1 MDAALL
7 AQAENLLE
15 LDRDAQARD
24 VVTRLLAQE
33 PDHPRALCLLA
44 RACLGTHDAAGAVRA
59 AQAAARVAP
68 HDDWPLRLEALAYSR
83 LGDHAAARQAALRAV
98 EVSPDDWRPHV
109 VFAQVG
115 LPVRSLE
122 CEPAARTAVRL
133 DPTNPDCHEVLGDVL
148 LDRGRTREAA
158 AAYRQALHLDPQ
170 HAGSRHG
177 MALVHARRRNIGR
190 AAAGFAAAAAADPDD
205 RMAAHNLV
213 VMGTRALQVVH
224 LITWI
229 AMVTGGRA
237 ALDTGRGVY
246 AVVGFLAAALA
257 LGAFVVVLWWGA
269 RPNTWRL
276 ARSVLRRQRSLAVW
290 FALLVLTLLL
300 LGLGAVVPPGAR
312 AMVLGAATG
321 TLFAATLVVVAMIVG
336 ARFGRRRRA

>member
-24 VVTRLLAQE
+24 VVVRLLAQE
-33 PDHPRALCLLA
+33 PDHPQALCLLA

-59 AQAAARVAP
+59 SLAAARHAP
-68 HDDWPLRLEALAYSR
+68 HDDWPLRLAALAYSR
-83 LGDHAAARQAALRAV
+83 LGDHAAARQAAARAV
-98 EVSPDDWRPHV
+98 ELSPDDWRPHV

-158 AAYRQALHLDPQ
+158 DAYRQALHLDPQ
-170 HAGSRHG
+170 HAGSKHG

-205 RMAAHNLV
+205 TMAAHNLV
-213 VMGTRALQVVH
+213 VMGTKALQVVH
-224 LITWI
+224 CIIWI
-229 AMVTGGRA
+229 AMLTGGRA
-237 ALDTGRGVY
+237 AVDTGRAVY
-246 AVVGFLAAALA
+246 ALIGFLAAALA
-257 LGAFVVVLWWGA
+257 LGAFVAVLWWGA

-276 ARSVLRRQRSLAVW
+276 ARTVLRRERTLAVW
-290 FALLVLTLLL
+290 FGLLVLTLLL
-300 LGLGAVVPPGAR
+300 LGAGAVVPAGAR
-312 AMVLGAATG
+312 GPVLDTATG
-321 TLFAATLVVVAMIVG
+321 TLFGATVVVLLMIVFV
-336 ARFGRRRRA
+336 RFRRRRP